1 MFLEQKYNND
11 KILFA
16 DVLHSAFNDFSLLI
30 QCLEGHRANVFVGGP
45 VEYLAKLLMIMEKY
59 ADKIKGK
66 KVKQI
71 FPINN
76 YDRIY

>member
-1 MFLEQKYNND
+1 
-11 KILFA
+11 
-16 DVLHSAFNDFSLLI
+16 LI
-30 QCLEGHRANVFVGGP
+30 QCHEGHRANVFIGAL
-45 VEYLAKLLMIMEKY
+45 VEYLAKPLMIVEKY
-59 ADKIKGK
+59 AYKIKGK